1 MSNQFSSGKHSIAEC
16 DVCGFR
22 YKLTKLKPLIIKG
35 KQVNILACPT
45 CWTPDQPQL
54 MLGSFP
60 VFDPQAVRQPRPD
73 QSYWQ
78 SGETGLQVDIYPP
91 NNTELGFGGPPWA
104 VEIILGGGIL
114 LGLITLLLVTILRI
128 RCWLLAPSE
137 LLLLRCR
144 KHENVHC
151 LQ

>member
-1 MSNQFSSGKHSIAEC
+1 MGNQFSSGKHSIAEC

-78 SGETGLQVDIYPP
+78 SGKTGLQVEVHPATTDD
-91 NNTELGFGGPPWA
+91 LSFGGPAMGSRNYQWGWNPVGFNNA
-104 VEIILGGGIL
+104 
-114 LGLITLLLVTILRI
+114 LVGYNIEND
-128 RCWLLAPSE
+128 LLATGQVGTVTVTTS
-137 LLLLRCR
+137 
-144 KHENVHC
+144 
-151 LQ
+151 

>member
-1 MSNQFSSGKHSIAEC
+1 MANQFSSGKHSIAEC

-78 SGETGLQVDIYPP
+78 SGKTGLQVEVYPATDD
-91 NNTELGFGGPPWA
+91 NLSFGGPA
-104 VEIILGGGIL
+104 GGSRDYQWGWNPVGFNNAFVGDNIEND
-114 LGLITLLLVTILRI
+114 
-128 RCWLLAPSE
+128 LLATGQVG
-137 LLLLRCR
+137 
-144 KHENVHC
+144 NVTVVTS
-151 LQ
+151 